1 MWFSPD
7 PRAKRWRRP
16 EQFSKTRPSKPSPAV
31 LNSLRNAL
39 LVPDIRKR
47 IGFVFFAF
55 AVFVFMIHV
64 QIPDVNVG
72 VWQQLLQSGSFYNF
86 LGFLSGGALQRLS
99 VIAMGITP
107 YINASIIM
115 QLMTVVI
122 PQLEDLAKKGGE
134 EGRKKIS
141 QYTRW
146 LTIVLAFIQSTS
158 MTINM
163 SRAGVFYDTSWLF
176 VVYVIVALVSG
187 TMFLMWLGEQITDKG
202 IGNGISLI
210 IFVGIVLRF
219 PSQVSQTFSLANKGN
234 VNYLGLF
241 IFILIALVTIVSIV
255 FLYQGQRRI
264 PVQQARRVVG
274 RKLFA
279 GRSSYIPLRLNNAG
293 VISIIFAISILIL
306 PQQAITWFQ
315 HGQTGW
321 AASTALFMQ
330 TYFGPNTILYT
341 LVYFLLVVAF
351 TFFYSAVVV
360 NTRDIADNLKKSG
373 SFIPG
378 IRPGQPTV
386 EYINK
391 ILLRITTAA
400 AIYLGVLAVLP
411 SLQRDVGLNG
421 LYIGSTSL
429 LIVVGVAL
437 DSITQIEARL
447 AMRDYRGFIKK

>member
-1 MWFSPD
+1 MLD
-7 PRAKRWRRP
+7 NLRA
-16 EQFSKTRPSKPSPAV
+16 AI
-31 LNSLRNAL
+31 

-47 IGFVFFAF
+47 VLFVLGAF
-55 AVFVFMIHV
+55 ALFVFMIHI
-64 QIPDVNVG
+64 QLPG
-72 VWQQLLQSGSFYNF
+72 VDDKRWQDLLREGTFYNF
-86 LGFLSGGALQRLS
+86 LGFLSGGALQKLS

-122 PQLEDLAKKGGE
+122 PQLEEMAKKGGE
-134 EGRKKIS
+134 EGRKKIG

-146 LTIVLAFIQSTS
+146 LTIVLAAVQATS
-158 MTINM
+158 MVVNM

-176 VVYVIVALVSG
+176 SLYVIVALVSG
-187 TMFLMWLGEQITDKG
+187 TLFLMWLGEQITDKG

-219 PSQVSQTFSLANKGN
+219 PTQLQQTFSLAGKGS
-234 VNYLGLF
+234 VNYLGLV
-241 IFILIALVTIVSIV
+241 IFIAIALITIVSIV

-306 PQQAITWFQ
+306 PQQALSWFQ
-315 HGQTGW
+315 HGNTGW
-321 AASTALFMQ
+321 AASTALFIQ
-330 TYFGPNTILYT
+330 EYFGPNSLLYNV
-341 LVYFLLVVAF
+341 VYFLLVVIF
-351 TFFYSAVVV
+351 TFFYSAIVV

-386 EYINK
+386 DFINK
-391 ILLRITTAA
+391 ILLRITAA
-400 AIYLGVLAVLP
+400 SAVYLGLLAILP
-411 SLQRDVGLNG
+411 SLQRNGGGSLGG

>member
-1 MWFSPD
+1 
-7 PRAKRWRRP
+7 
-16 EQFSKTRPSKPSPAV
+16 V

-115 QLMTVVI
+115 QLMTIVI

-146 LTIVLAFIQSTS
+146 LTIVLAFVQATS
-158 MTINM
+158 MTVNM
-163 SRAGVFYDTSWLF
+163 SRANVFYDTSWLF
-176 VVYVIVALVSG
+176 TTYVIVALVSG

-219 PSQVSQTFSLANKGN
+219 PSQVAQTFSLSARGN
-234 VNYLGLF
+234 VNYLGLV

-306 PQQAITWFQ
+306 PQQALTWFQ

-321 AASTALFMQ
+321 AASVALFLQ
-330 TYFGPNTILYT
+330 TYFGPNTWLYNV
-341 LVYFLLVVAF
+341 VYFLLVVAF
-351 TFFYSAVVV
+351 TYFYSAVVV

-386 EYINK
+386 DYINK

-400 AIYLGVLAVLP
+400 AIYLGILAVLP